1 MRRRL
6 GPVGIPELFL
16 GLLSLAIAAV
26 LTAHTVA
33 STIHDA
39 RHTRDTVTVTGSA
52 RKPISADLVQ
62 WSLSVEA
69 TSPRPAPAARRL
81 HGELAA
87 VRAFLV
93 KARIAPGAISPSVV
107 STEELVEKLPH
118 HVIRRKYRV
127 AQSLAVRTRDLD
139 TVQAVSTHVG
149 DLIERGVDV
158 SASAP
163 AYISTE
169 LSKAKLDALD
179 SATQDAR
186 RRAEIL
192 IHGLGG
198 KLGRVRSSS
207 LGVYQV
213 TPRFSNDVTDY
224 GVNDV
229 TSRDKDVNAVVSVTF
244 DVKD

>member
-1 MRRRL
+1 MYKIQYSHSPAL
-6 GPVGIPELFL
+6 TLPGPSFGSIPVLVNFEASALISFL
-16 GLLSLAIAAV
+16 RGSRPRF
-26 LTAHTVA
+26 A
-33 STIHDA
+33 SASD
-39 RHTRDTVTVTGSA
+39 R
-52 RKPISADLVQ
+52 
-62 WSLSVEA
+62 
-69 TSPRPAPAARRL
+69 
-81 HGELAA
+81 
-87 VRAFLV
+87 
-93 KARIAPGAISPSVV
+93 AISPSVV